1 MLRIE
6 IDIFEKPH
14 KLLAQWANPSKPPAP
29 FMAVLA
35 FENATSVFQNFRS
48 DTLDGIID
56 QLSPILDRD
65 ADKIHEWFSSGHR
78 VWSSLREVT
87 DHEFMKVFGGN

>member
-1 MLRIE
+1 MRIE
-6 IDIFEKPH
+6 IDIFEKPA
-14 KLLAQWANPSKPPAP
+14 KLLAQWASPPKPPVP

-48 DTLDGIID
+48 DTLDGIIG